1 MKDTTNEPRNA
12 VVDGELDD
20 RAQRLVAFTQRL
32 IATPSL
38 SGQEHDV
45 SKLLAAELR
54 TLGYRDVEIDEF
66 GNVVGWLGEGPPQL
80 MFNGHLDHVPPA
92 GMVDPYG
99 AQLIDA
105 SQFGEK
111 GTAIWGRGA
120 CDMKGNVAAGAY
132 AAAFLETPLRNGSYL
147 FTADVQEETDSPLG
161 VSALLQRGLTARY
174 GISGE
179 STGLN
184 VYLGHRGKV
193 QFDVVV
199 SGRSSHA
206 STPGDGLNAV
216 FRSVPF
222 LNEIQ
227 ELSKRLPSDSAY
239 GPATITVTRIS
250 SEPAGDVAVVPSAC
264 IIRVDRRY
272 VPSETPDAVQ
282 TQLEDL
288 VAEVSAREGIL
299 AEVKLIN
306 VYPLMQI
313 DSGHELVALGIEAV
327 KTATGRVPEVRTW
340 RFGVNST
347 FMSAAGIPSIGI
359 GPGNEDWAHTPQEH
373 IPVSELVEASQIYAA
388 LITRLCS

>member
-1 MKDTTNEPRNA
+1 VKEKESEPGNA
-12 VVDGELDD
+12 GVGGELED
-20 RAQRLVAFTQRL
+20 RDQRLVAFTQRL

-38 SGQEHDV
+38 SGEEHNV
-45 SKLLAAELR
+45 SQLLATELCA
-54 TLGYRDVEIDEF
+54 LGYRDVEVDEV

-92 GMVDPYG
+92 GMEDPYG

-105 SQFGEK
+105 SQYGEK

-132 AAAFLETPLRNGSYL
+132 AVAYLESPLRNGSYL

-161 VSALLQRGLTARY
+161 VPALLKRGLTARY

-179 STGLN
+179 STGLD

-193 QFDVVV
+193 QFDVTV

-206 STPGDGLNAV
+206 SNPTNGLNAV
-216 FRSVPF
+216 YRSIPF

-227 ELSKRLPSDSAY
+227 ELSKRLPSDPAY
-239 GPATITVTRIS
+239 GPATVVVTAIS
-250 SEPAGDVAVVPSAC
+250 SEPTGEVAVVPSAC

-272 VPSETPDAVQ
+272 VPSETPESVQ
-282 TQLEDL
+282 TQFEDL
-288 VAEVSAREGIL
+288 VAKVSAREGIP
-299 AEVKLIN
+299 AEVRLVN

-313 DSGHELVALGIEAV
+313 DSRHELVALGIDAV
-327 KTATGRVPEVRTW
+327 KTATGRVPEVKTW
-340 RFGVNST
+340 LFGVNST
-347 FMSAAGIPSIGI
+347 FMSEAGIPCIGI
-359 GPGNEDWAHTPQEH
+359 GPGTEVWAHTPQEH
-373 IPVSELVEASQIYAA
+373 ISVSDLIEASRIYAA